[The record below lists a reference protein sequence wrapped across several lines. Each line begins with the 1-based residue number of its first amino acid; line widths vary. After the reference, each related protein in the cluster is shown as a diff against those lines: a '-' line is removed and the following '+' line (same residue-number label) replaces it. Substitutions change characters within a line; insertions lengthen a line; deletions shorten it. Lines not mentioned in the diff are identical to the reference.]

1 MKIASVLDGMYA
13 KNKMEAM
20 SMYDVGEN
28 SHLTTKFEFLKNYK
42 ECKGVIAREI
52 DRSAKKVVTLKMEL
66 IMFQKY
72 LQHSTTELNSFQGYI
87 LCDFLKMLGKTT
99 LVKTSDEAMHIY
111 FAFVMYCSAYIQ
123 ELDLDQVFCVS
134 HKFYVVLFD
143 LLMAMNVD
151 DDLTLFAECLDE
163 ITNYFIIAPTST
175 RKFILNHTFEEE
187 DDACVTKLK
196 NVYDKH
202 HQSLT
207 WESVAFRMSNFLYC
221 IGYNYINT
229 TEYPIAFSHEFITL
243 VTLLVRNGG
252 EDYFNLNMFT
262 LFAALEFYR
271 EPECHSHL
279 NLDFINYCVFTAM
292 AQEPHAVCKST
303 MLHSITCVLDQMMI
317 KGFVMPRQNFVE
329 IFYVLNTIYTT
340 ASHSLIVEEQIL
352 KFIFAIYKFHNYDLK
367 ETGCM
372 TFLENIVCDD
382 DVEALLYLQVLFT
395 ILKQTAVPSAVLF
408 ENMCVNY
415 TSFTRN
421 KTLQRLYAAVM
432 CKMME
437 YDDDDK
443 SYRSILVEYPE
454 CLELQCMAYVKYILV
469 HTSLFDKCKLYITEH
484 AHQWTRDELREIEH
498 LI

>member
-1 MKIASVLDGMYA
+1 MYA

-20 SMYDVGEN
+20 SMYDGGEN

-42 ECKGVIAREI
+42 ECKSVIAREI
-52 DRSAKKVVTLKMEL
+52 DRSAKKVVTLKLQL
-66 IMFQKY
+66 ILFQTY
-72 LQHSTTELNSFQGYI
+72 LQHPTTELNSFQGYI

-134 HKFYVVLFD
+134 NKFYVVLFD
-143 LLMAMNVD
+143 ILMAMNVD
-151 DDLTLFAECLDE
+151 NDDLTLFAECLDE
-163 ITNYFIIAPTST
+163 ITNYFTIAPTPT
-175 RKFILNHTFEEE
+175 RKFILIHTFEEG
-187 DDACVTKLK
+187 DDAFVTRLK
-196 NVYDKH
+196 KVYDKH

-207 WESVAFRMSNFLYC
+207 WDSIAFRMSNFLYC
-221 IGYNYINT
+221 VGYNYINT
-229 TEYPIAFSHEFITL
+229 GSPIPVPFSHEFITL
-243 VTLLVRNGG
+243 VTLLVRDGTD
-252 EDYFNLNMFT
+252 DYFNLNMFT
-262 LFAALEFYR
+262 LFVALEFYP

-279 NLDFINYCVFTAM
+279 NLDFVNYCVFTEIAG
-292 AQEPHAVCKST
+292 EPHAVCKST

-317 KGFVMPRQNFVE
+317 KGFVLPKQNFVE
-329 IFYVLNTIYTT
+329 IFQNVYNTIYNV
-340 ASHSLIVEEQIL
+340 ASHSLLAEEQIL
-352 KFIFAIYKFHNYDLK
+352 KFIFAIYKYHNYDLK
-367 ETGCM
+367 ETGCI

-415 TSFTRN
+415 TSFTFN
-421 KTLQRLYAAVM
+421 ETSQKLYAAVV

-437 YDDDDK
+437 YDK
-443 SYRSILVEYPE
+443 TYRSILLEYPE

-469 HTSLFDKCKLYITEH
+469 YTSLFDKCKLYITEN